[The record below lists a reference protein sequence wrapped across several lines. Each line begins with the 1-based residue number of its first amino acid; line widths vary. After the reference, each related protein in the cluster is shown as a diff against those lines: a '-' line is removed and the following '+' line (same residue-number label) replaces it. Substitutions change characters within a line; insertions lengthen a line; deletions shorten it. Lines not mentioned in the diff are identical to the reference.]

1 MALAGLVYRDA
12 LFPRDA
18 YRQMFERLVEQLP
31 ERSACRIMV
40 DLLAL
45 AHERACEAELAD
57 ILDADMAAGRLPDM
71 AALRT
76 RFAPDPATLPE
87 VVVTLAPLSG

>member
-1 MALAGLVYRDA
+1 MLTR
-12 LFPRDA
+12 R
-18 YRQMFERLVEQLP
+18 MFDRLIERLP
-31 ERSACRIMV
+31 ERDACRTMV

-57 ILDADMAAGRLPDM
+57 ILATDLDAGRTPDM

-76 RFAPDPATLPE
+76 RFAPDPTALPK
-87 VVVTLAPLSG
+87 VVVTLAPLSCYDVLLGEVAA